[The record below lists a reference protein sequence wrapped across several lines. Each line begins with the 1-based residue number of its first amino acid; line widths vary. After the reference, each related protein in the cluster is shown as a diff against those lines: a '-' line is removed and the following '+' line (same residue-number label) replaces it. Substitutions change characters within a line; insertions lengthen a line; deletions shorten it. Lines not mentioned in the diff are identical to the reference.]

1 MGNFIYISPDKLII
15 DYSRNTVSNPDPAVA
30 KMEVLRRIDENV
42 GLKESLE
49 RDKVNQVA
57 VDVVKV
63 GDNYQLI
70 EGFCRSTYLT
80 DMHQDGVAG
89 VRIKCEVHDIDP
101 NDDVAFWLIQ
111 TASESRTSKTPLA
124 RAMTAKKCYDI
135 IRQQEPALRQCDI
148 AKRLNI
154 STGMLSNY
162 LAVANNNS
170 AVDLIRNGS
179 MEFTTA
185 QLLIKTQKETQ
196 LPLVQLYD
204 QVSSSVGKKYITQA
218 DINTAMDTFWTDEPE
233 QDVDVLDM
241 SFVPLNP
248 TDDLD
253 KIHSDVDILIAQNPL
268 ERKKDIFVKQFCV
281 QDVNIL
287 QTLDNFVEYAS
298 NV

>member
-1 MGNFIYISPDKLII
+1 MGNFIYISPDQLII
-15 DYSRNTVSNPDPAVA
+15 DYSRNTVSNRDPAVA
-30 KMEVLRRIDENV
+30 KMEVMRRIDENV

-57 VDVVKV
+57 VDVVKK
-63 GDNYQLI
+63 GDNYLLI

-80 DMHQDGVAG
+80 DMHQDGISG
-89 VRIKCEVHDIDP
+89 VMIKCEVHDIDP
-101 NDDVAFWLIQ
+101 DDDVAFWLIQ
-111 TASESRTSKTPLA
+111 MTSESRTSKTPLA
-124 RAMTAKKCYDI
+124 RAVTAKKCHDI
-135 IRQQEPALRQCDI
+135 IKEQNPFLRQCDI

-162 LAVANNNS
+162 LAVANNTS

-185 QLLIKTQKETQ
+185 QMLLKTQKDTQ
-196 LPLVQLYD
+196 VPLAQLYD
-204 QVSSSVGKKYITQA
+204 RVSTSVGRRHITQA
-218 DINTAMDTFWTDEPE
+218 DISTAMDDAWSDEPE
-233 QDVDVLDM
+233 IEVDVVDLGHI
-241 SFVPLNP
+241 PLLSS
-248 TDDLD
+248 TDLD
-253 KIHSDVDILIAQNPL
+253 EIHAEVDILIAQNPL
-268 ERKKDIFVKQFCV
+268 ERKKEVFVKQFGV